1 MDTTVLQSRAKRL
14 NHAPRVAIET
24 TNVLTVGLGTRD
36 RAAFSA
42 CFWGPR
48 WRLLH
53 AASMNAAVSIMTFE
67 RIHAVISDVN
77 LPDGN
82 WLELRERL
90 EAVAS
95 RLPLIVTTDNLD
107 APLWAEA

>member
-1 MDTTVLQSRAKRL
+1 
-14 NHAPRVAIET
+14 
-24 TNVLTVGLGTRD
+24 
-36 RAAFSA
+36 
-42 CFWGPR
+42 
-48 WRLLH
+48 
-53 AASMNAAVSIMTFE
+53 MTFE

-107 APLWAEA
+107 APLWAEALSHGAYDVLLKPFQPEEVLYVIHTACLHRHGMKVDAAPWRQTLS